1 MSALLETYQTKEK
14 EKENKN
20 EENFFFRQKQ
30 KYKIAE
36 NLNERANDFR
46 RNPVTHNP

>member
-20 EENFFFRQKQ
+20 EENFFFSSET
-30 KYKIAE
+30 KI
-36 NLNERANDFR
+36 
-46 RNPVTHNP
+46 